1 MRTDQNIHGRPVL
14 RTAAV
19 AVAALLALAGP
30 SPAAAKEGEP
40 DWRPQSSERLV
51 KLPATYLKKSLDRD
65 FAESA
70 LGTALQGA
78 DEEIGHKGKT
88 LADLKNAIT
97 QAEGEVRTELRHQ
110 FLAEKRA
117 YLDLTARKNTLQ
129 RKHAAIRVRLFDD
142 MLSQMT
148 QDKAGETPAKREL
161 IKRQEAARTRFE
173 SSLANVDMAM
183 FRSATTPESKYAV
196 KYAENVAAIEQ
207 LVARIQNHKM
217 NAAPTVDGEH
227 ITKQDYLR
235 QMLAEAQAEMAIRD
249 QEDVLLGHMAKL
261 VALDAMGLA
270 EETLDADL
278 AAGEMPGKAAPAQAV
293 QFFMSN

>member
-1 MRTDQNIHGRPVL
+1 MRTDRNIHDRPALQAAAGLAVL
-14 RTAAV
+14 LV
-19 AVAALLALAGP
+19 LAGSP
-30 SPAAAKEGEP
+30 PAAAKEGEP

-78 DEEIGHKGKT
+78 DEEIGLKGKT
-88 LADLKNAIT
+88 LADLKGAIN
-97 QAEGEVRTELRHQ
+97 QADGEVRTELRHQ
-110 FLAEKRA
+110 FLAEKKA
-117 YLDLTARKNTLQ
+117 YLDLMSRKNTLQ
-129 RKHAAIRVRLFDD
+129 RKHAAIKVRLFDD
-142 MLSQMT
+142 MLQNMN

-173 SSLANVDMAM
+173 SSLAGVDMAM
-183 FRSATTPESKYAV
+183 FRSATAPESKYSV

-217 NAAPTVDGEH
+217 NAAPVVDGEH

-235 QMLAEAQAEMAIRD
+235 QMLAEAQAELAIRD
-249 QEDVLLGHMAKL
+249 QEDVILGHMAKL

-278 AAGEMPGKAAPAQAV
+278 ASRDLPNTSAPAQAV